1 MKLKMFTAVMT
12 AAAVMA
18 ASAAPVFA
26 YGVTTAH
33 ADRQNGAP
41 AVVGAIIDS
50 GVGSGD
56 AASGSDD
63 IQKEHHSAYIKGYS
77 DGTVK
82 PSKKLTRAEAV
93 QMLHNINSENP
104 APSEAFYTSPQ
115 ITRGEFA
122 KLVLAAKG
130 ASAKETSD
138 FMTGYPDGTLG
149 LERALTRAEA
159 VTMINRA
166 YGRAADTF
174 TVMAS
179 MDLRV
184 MPDVTTEHWAY
195 YELMEAITDHN
206 TFGKEALE
214 DGSGEEELWSDWKAG
229 TVDLQ
234 KGWQNIDGNLFY
246 VNDLGLFAYNTTVD
260 GIRLDANGRY
270 STGNEEL
277 DSLLRAEIK
286 KIINNNMTQDQK
298 LRAIYDYMME
308 NYGYRS
314 AGTVEAGA
322 EGWEPEFAVNM
333 LKSGKGNCYSWA
345 ATFTYLARQSG
356 WAVNAV
362 SGTAVSPKGSVRD
375 HAWAELTADGTSY
388 TFDPEIEGVYAKNNN
403 ESYDLFKK
411 EYGEA
416 VWKYNKV
423 EIEEPDYDDDINTP
437 VDESLVKIL
446 DQIYEGVGVVPDGL
460 EQSQYLADAAVTAS
474 TEQYYIG
481 ATGLKYIAG
490 AAREPLMTSRAHSTV
505 ILKMESGADMDA
517 AVKSIKENVDGYKWI
532 CVGVADENIL
542 VDYAGDYILL
552 TMDDEYSHQIMDN
565 FKKCITF

>member
-1 MKLKMFTAVMT
+1 MKLKIFTAVIT
-12 AAAVMA
+12 AAAVA
-18 ASAAPVFA
+18 AVSVVPAFAAD
-26 YGVTTAH
+26 TAGY
-33 ADRQNGAP
+33 ADIQNGAA
-41 AVVGAIIDS
+41 AVVGSVID
-50 GVGSGD
+50 GEVGSGD
-56 AASGSDD
+56 AASGSED
-63 IQKEHHSAYIKGYS
+63 IEKEHHLAYIKGYA

-130 ASAKETSD
+130 AAAKETSD

-149 LERALTRAEA
+149 LERQLSRAEA

-166 YGRAADTF
+166 YDRSADTF

-195 YELMEAITDHN
+195 YELMEAITDHHAY
-206 TFGKEALE
+206 GSDVLD
-214 DGSGEEELWSDWKAG
+214 DGSEEELWTDWKSG
-229 TVDLQ
+229 TVDLPQ
-234 KGWQNIDGNLFY
+234 GWQNIDGNLFY
-246 VNDLGLFAYNTTVD
+246 VNNLNLFAYNTTVD
-260 GIRLDANGRY
+260 GIKLDANGRY
-270 STGNEEL
+270 TTGNSEL

-286 KIINNNMTQDQK
+286 KIINNDMTQDQK
-298 LRAIYDYMME
+298 LRVIYDYMME

-345 ATFTYLARQSG
+345 AAFTYLARQSG
-356 WAVNAV
+356 WAANAV

-375 HAWAELTADGTSY
+375 HAWIEITIDGTAY

-474 TEQYYIG
+474 TEQYYTG
-481 ATGLKYIAG
+481 TTGLKYIAG

-565 FKKCITF
+565 FKKYITL

>member
-1 MKLKMFTAVMT
+1 MKLKIFTAVIT
-12 AAAVMA
+12 AAAVA
-18 ASAAPVFA
+18 AVSVVPAFAAD
-26 YGVTTAH
+26 TAGY
-33 ADRQNGAP
+33 ADIQNGAA
-41 AVVGAIIDS
+41 AVVGSVID
-50 GVGSGD
+50 GEVGSGD
-56 AASGSDD
+56 AASGSED
-63 IQKEHHSAYIKGYS
+63 IEKEHHLAYIKGYA

-130 ASAKETSD
+130 AAAKETSD

-149 LERALTRAEA
+149 LERQLSRAEA

-166 YGRAADTF
+166 YDRSADTF

-195 YELMEAITDHN
+195 YELMEAITDHHAY
-206 TFGKEALE
+206 GSDVLD
-214 DGSGEEELWSDWKAG
+214 DGSEEELWTDWKSG
-229 TVDLQ
+229 TVDLPQ
-234 KGWQNIDGNLFY
+234 GWQNIDGNLFY
-246 VNDLGLFAYNTTVD
+246 VNNLNLFAYNTTVD
-260 GIRLDANGRY
+260 GIKLDANGRY
-270 STGNEEL
+270 TTGNSEL

-286 KIINNNMTQDQK
+286 KIINNDMTQDQK
-298 LRAIYDYMME
+298 LRAIYDYMMN
-308 NYGYRS
+308 NYTYRG

-322 EGWEPEFAVNM
+322 EGWEPKFAVNM

-345 ATFTYLARQSG
+345 AAFSYLARQSG
-356 WAVNAV
+356 WAANAV

-375 HAWAELTADGTSY
+375 HAWIEITIDGTAY

-411 EYGEA
+411 KYGEA

-423 EIEEPDYDDDINTP
+423 EIEEPDYDDEINAT

-446 DQIYEGVGVVPDGL
+446 DQVYDGAGIAFDVG
-460 EQSQYLADAAVTAS
+460 DAPVTPS
-474 TEQYYIG
+474 REQYYIG
-481 ATGLKYIAG
+481 ATGLKYKAG
-490 AAREPLMTSRAHSTV
+490 VAREPFMNAIAHSTV
-505 ILKMESGADMDA
+505 ILEMEEGADMEA
-517 AVKSIKENVDGYKWI
+517 AVKVIKENVDGYKWI
-532 CVGVADENIL
+532 CVGVSDENIL
-542 VDYAGDYILL
+542 VDYSGKYILL
-552 TMDDEYSHQIMDN
+552 TMDKDNEPAKKIMAN
-565 FKKCITF
+565 FKKLSL